1 MKFEAFKSIPRL
13 SKECIITEKID
24 GTNAQIVIISIND
37 LGEPIYATDKEEPI
51 HFIFSDE
58 IEAFIDKYCLYVHPE
73 NPHIPD
79 NQKFCV
85 FAGSRNKWLDTTS
98 NGDNFGFAKWVQEN
112 ALDLVVGLGEGRHY
126 GEWMGL
132 GIQRGYGLQEKRFYL
147 FNVNRWHKDEPRLV
161 SVDPKTKVEK
171 YTEKCP
177 DCCHVVPVL
186 DTGIFSDN
194 LVTRNMDYLQSNG
207 SVAIPNYMNPEGIVV
222 LHKASGQLFKKTF
235 DDRHKGGI

>member
-24 GTNAQIVIISIND
+24 GTNAQIVIMSFAQIND
-37 LGEPIYATDKEEPI
+37 AFCGKETSYVED
-51 HFIFSDE
+51 FLE
-58 IEAFIDKYCLYVHPE
+58 KYCLYVHPE

-79 NQKFCV
+79 KQKFYV
-85 FAGSRNKWLDTTS
+85 FAGSRNRWLDTSS

-112 ALDLVVGLGEGRHY
+112 ALDLVLELGEGRHY

-132 GIQRGYGLQEKRFYL
+132 GVQRGYGLQEKRFYL

-171 YTEKCP
+171 YTKKCP

-207 SVAIPNYMNPEGIVV
+207 SVAVPGFMNPEGIVV
-222 LHKASGQLFKKTF
+222 YHKASSQLFKKTF
-235 DDRHKGGI
+235 DDRHKGEI